1 MSIRHAVIVGYG
13 MAGARL
19 AEEIRQRDPDG
30 SRVAVT
36 VLGAERHPAY
46 NRVLLSHVLAG
57 AMPPRDV
64 LLHRLDW
71 AERHH
76 VALRRGVLVT
86 GIDRAARRV
95 VLDDGQAVP
104 YDRLVLATGS
114 KPWLPPTEGLRADDG
129 ELVDGVSVLRGL
141 DDCERILGSVR
152 PDTRVAVLGGG
163 LLGLET
169 ARALTQRGHEVTVVH
184 PGGHLMHRQLDPP
197 AGRVLQRILGGFGIR
212 FRLRQRASRYVPG
225 DGLKLADGTPV
236 SAELVVVSA
245 GVRPDTTLATRAG
258 IAADRGI
265 VVDDELRTSD
275 PLVHAIGDCA
285 QHRGVTAGLVQ
296 PGWDQARVLADLLT
310 GAGPEARYEGTATVT
325 SLKARDVDLLAL
337 GDVHVEPHDPTAEV
351 LRLEDPARGRYAKL
365 VLRREKVAGAIMIGF
380 PDAAANV
387 SFLYDKGIPVPT
399 DRLALLLG
407 RALPGVDAAAP
418 GGKAAELPD
427 SALVCRCNTVSK
439 GALARAWQAGATTV
453 SALADQTRAT
463 TGCGSCRE
471 AVCDLVAAF
480 SVRLSAGVPT

>member
-1 MSIRHAVIVGYG
+1 MVIVGYG

-46 NRVLLSHVLAG
+46 NRVLLSHVMAG
-57 AMPPRDV
+57 TMAPRDV
-64 LLHRLDW
+64 LLHRPDW
-71 AERHH
+71 ADRHH

-86 GIDRAARRV
+86 RIDREARQV
-95 VLDDGQAVP
+95 VLDDGQAAP

-114 KPWLPPTEGLRADDG
+114 NPWLPPTEGLRADDG
-129 ELVDGVSVLRGL
+129 ELADGVSVFRGL
-141 DDCERILGSVR
+141 DDCERILGSAR
-152 PDTRVAVLGGG
+152 PGARVAVLGGG

-169 ARALTQRGHEVTVVH
+169 ARALVQRGHGVTVVH
-184 PGGHLMHRQLDPP
+184 PGGHLLDRQLDRP
-197 AGRVLQRILGGFGIR
+197 AGRVLQRILGEFGIR
-212 FRLRQRASRYVPG
+212 FRLGQPASRFVPG

-236 SAELVVVSA
+236 SAELVVVAA

-258 IAADRGI
+258 IAADRG
-265 VVDDELRTSD
+265 VLVDDELRTSD

-285 QHRGVTAGLVQ
+285 QHAAATAGLVQ
-296 PGWDQARVLADLLT
+296 PGWEQARVLADLVT
-310 GAGPEARYEGTATVT
+310 GTGPQARYAGTATVT
-325 SLKARDVDLLAL
+325 SLKARGVDLLAL
-337 GDVHVEPHDPTAEV
+337 GEVHVEPHDTTAEV

-365 VLRREKVAGAIMIGF
+365 VLRGEKVAGAIMIGL
-380 PDAAANV
+380 PDAAATV
-387 SFLYDKGIPVPT
+387 SFLYDKRIPVPT

-407 RALPGVDAAAP
+407 RALPGVDAAAA
-418 GGKAAELPD
+418 GGNAADLPD
-427 SALVCRCNTVSK
+427 SAQVCRCNTVSK
-439 GALARAWQAGATTV
+439 GTLARAWQAGATTL

-471 AVCDLVAAF
+471 AVCALMAAL
-480 SVRLSAGVPT
+480 SVRLPAGVPT